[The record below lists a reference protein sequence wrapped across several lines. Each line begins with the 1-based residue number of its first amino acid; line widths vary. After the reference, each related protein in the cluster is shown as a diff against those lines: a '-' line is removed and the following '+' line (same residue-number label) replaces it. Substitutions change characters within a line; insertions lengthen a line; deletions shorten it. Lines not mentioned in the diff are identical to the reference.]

1 MNLIQIIVNKFH
13 ECGTTSF
20 GINVRGVIMLQI
32 LRIGRAPSAF
42 YGILHSTF
50 GSVIGCTIALC
61 ESLLNTRRWI
71 FILSVIGI
79 LLSPYINV
87 EKIMQIYFTQDRI
100 SGIAT
105 FFTIVIGIYVAVL
118 TVIATSEIG
127 ISKKIIQNNIDDTL
141 IVTIVGGMIENLL
154 TVGVAIFGIERIWIY
169 DILLTVIVASLVS
182 FTKFVRLVVLI
193 SRGNMKEIAKNIEA
207 EEHYKNAI
215 LTYLEDIH
223 RYGKLKK

>member
-1 MNLIQIIVNKFH
+1 MKNRQKIVKIICVNLKAECLIIVV
-13 ECGTTSF
+13 
-20 GINVRGVIMLQI
+20 GI
-32 LRIGRAPSAF
+32 
-42 YGILHSTF
+42 
-50 GSVIGCTIALC
+50 
-61 ESLLNTRRWI
+61 
-71 FILSVIGI
+71 ILSVIGI